1 MTTSIDRLAETL
13 YYMLDMS
20 DDAAKSA
27 LREYI
32 SQLETL
38 EDTDIDEDAISND
51 DAEFLL
57 QAVKAARAAGDL
69 GMDELVAVE
78 EAAADYQV
86 AKDNAIDLRYA
97 RDTAIRRALA
107 AGASKSSIARA
118 AGVTPQLICRMSR

>member
-13 YYMLDMS
+13 HYMLDMS

-32 SQLETL
+32 RQLEDL

-57 QAVKAARAAGDL
+57 QAVKSARAAGDL

-78 EAAADYQV
+78 EATADYQA
-86 AKDNAIDLRYA
+86 AKDNAIDLRHV

-118 AGVTPQLICRMSR
+118 AGVTPQLICRMSL